1 MNNTVLKDKITDV
14 VDKLELCKNSNVA
27 VGNAELDEA
36 EEIKRNVVERPLMS
50 ENEFVE
56 YLDKNRPMLS
66 FEGVK
71 EFKSVQRAIRRG
83 LMMSTGIVFPKRP
96 FNNRGNSSKR
106 KEVHSREM
114 NERKKKIYG
123 KLKTTAIG

>member
-14 VDKLELCKNSNVA
+14 VDKSELFKDSNEDMIS
-27 VGNAELDEA
+27 NALNEVDES
-36 EEIKRNVVERPLMS
+36 ERNIVERPLMN
-50 ENEFVE
+50 EEEFVE

-71 EFKSVQRAIRRG
+71 KFKSVQRAIRRG
-83 LMMSTGIVFPKRP
+83 LMMSNDIIFPKRP

-106 KEVHSREM
+106 KGVHSREM

-123 KLKTTAIG
+123 TLKTTAVG